1 MQNDALKNVTGIE
14 SDLMNTSFSQ
24 LDGLDKPIFL
34 STGDVQNVMIER
46 EDLLYAPTEESP
58 TSNGLKPESLKT
70 LMKKGA

>member
-1 MQNDALKNVTGIE
+1 MQNDALKNVTEID
-14 SDLMNTSFSQ
+14 SDLMNLSFSQ

-46 EDLLYAPTEESP
+46 DDQLYAPTENSP
-58 TSNGLKPESLKT
+58 ISSGLKPESLKT